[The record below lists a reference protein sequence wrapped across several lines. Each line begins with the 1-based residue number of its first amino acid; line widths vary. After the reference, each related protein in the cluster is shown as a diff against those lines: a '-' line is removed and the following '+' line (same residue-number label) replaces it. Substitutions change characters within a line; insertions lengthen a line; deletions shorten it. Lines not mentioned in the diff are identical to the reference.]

1 MLWGP
6 DGTSLTELALIT
18 SQFEWTSPT
27 SSLAVNQPQAT
38 SETACAM
45 PTTFS
50 RKGEESSE
58 EAIDDVIWGEDL
70 GGVQIFGSPMSFG
83 LYNFPE
89 ITVSHRDLERLA
101 VFFQCLFP
109 ANQCNDNSA

>member
-1 MLWGP
+1 MGP

-18 SQFEWTSPT
+18 SLFEWTSPT
-27 SSLAVNQPQAT
+27 SSLAVNQPLAT

-70 GGVQIFGSPMSFG
+70 GGVQIFGSPIVLVHIIFQKSQCPTVIWSDCRVFSMP
-83 LYNFPE
+83 FPRE
-89 ITVSHRDLERLA
+89 SV
-101 VFFQCLFP
+101 
-109 ANQCNDNSA
+109 